1 MSAPSSVRSYLTLF
15 FSKLFTKN
23 SFTKIL
29 TNNNSTRKWFISV
42 TQSYAL
48 KPYCTNS
55 KMPVNLIW
63 VLFCLKLPL
72 NGKKKRLFY
81 LLFLPPI

>member
-1 MSAPSSVRSYLTLF
+1 MSAPSSVRSCLTLF

-42 TQSYAL
+42 LQIYNI
-48 KPYCTNS
+48 KPYHTN
-55 KMPVNLIW
+55 
-63 VLFCLKLPL
+63 PL
-72 NGKKKRLFY
+72 NAENRFSKLFG
-81 LLFLPPI
+81 